1 MNIKYASVYCTYTS
15 NMYIAVQYLRVY
27 CTGTRRGLSILCF
40 EHCGKRIFSLKNIPD
55 ACPVCNLLLTQ
66 CDLKIP
72 PFAVP
77 SPFKKAVDFP
87 CSIVIKP
94 TKGNFLLD
102 YSRPRIY
109 QYNEDDFL
117 FQFWFLPSFQTA
129 ETHKHLNK
137 EKLPY

>member
-1 MNIKYASVYCTYTS
+1 MSLWQRFNFFLLSIYIYFFFVWNIFVFYLNNQDYNGYPYCTYTS
-15 NMYIAVQYLRVY
+15 NMYITVQYLRVY
-27 CTGTRRGLSILCF
+27 CKGTRRGLSILCF

-55 ACPVCNLLLTQ
+55 ACPVCNLLITQ

-94 TKGNFLLD
+94 TKGTF
-102 YSRPRIY
+102 
-109 QYNEDDFL
+109 F
-117 FQFWFLPSFQTA
+117 
-129 ETHKHLNK
+129 
-137 EKLPY
+137 

>member
-1 MNIKYASVYCTYTS
+1 MHPYCTYTS
-15 NMYIAVQYLRVY
+15 HMYIAVQYLRIY
-27 CTGTRRGLSILCF
+27 CAGTRRGLSILCF

-55 ACPVCNLLLTQ
+55 ACPVCNLLITQ

-102 YSRPRIY
+102 YSRRYIY
-109 QYNEDDFL
+109 INTMKTILYSNLDFYHA
-117 FQFWFLPSFQTA
+117 F
-129 ETHKHLNK
+129 
-137 EKLPY
+137 